1 MRLQLKISNR
11 GFTLI
16 ELLITLAISGIIMTG
31 VYTAFKSQQD
41 SYLAQE
47 QVAEMQQNIRA
58 ALDIMVREV
67 RMAGFDPGREA
78 DATIT
83 TATVG
88 RFGFTQDIAGAEPDG
103 IDNDGDGTTDETDGS
118 EPDYSDGDTGDAN
131 ETVTYGFAAGDDSEP
146 NGIVDGNTV
155 ASLGRDT
162 GGGFQ
167 PIAENIQAIEFN
179 YLDEGGNA
187 TATLT
192 DVRSVEISI
201 LARTFRPDRNYTNNN
216 SYTTPGGQTWGP
228 YNDNFRRRFQT
239 ITVKCRNMGI

>member
-1 MRLQLKISNR
+1 MRIHLKLSNQ

-67 RMAGFDPGREA
+67 RMAGFDPSRDAEA
-78 DATIT
+78 SIT
-83 TATVG
+83 TATAG
-88 RFGFTQDIAGAEPDG
+88 RFGFTQDIIGAEPDG

-131 ETVTYGFAAGDDSEP
+131 ETVTYGFAGGDDSEP
-146 NGIVDGNTV
+146 NGIVDGNAV

-179 YLDEGGNA
+179 YLDEDGNT
-187 TATLT
+187 TATLA
-192 DVRSVEISI
+192 DIRAVEISI

-216 SYTTPGGQTWGP
+216 TYTTPGGQTWGP
-228 YNDNFRRRFQT
+228 YDDSFRRRFQSMM
-239 ITVKCRNMGI
+239 VQCRNVGL

>member
-1 MRLQLKISNR
+1 MSTQFKLSSR
-11 GFTLI
+11 GFTFI
-16 ELLITLAISGIIMTG
+16 ELLITLVVSGILMSG
-31 VYTAFKSQQD
+31 VYTAFKTQQD

-47 QVAEMQQNIRA
+47 QVAETQQNIRA

-67 RMAGFDPGREA
+67 RMAGFDPSREA
-78 DATIT
+78 DASIT

-88 RFGFTQDIAGAEPDG
+88 RFGFTQDIVGAEPDG

-118 EPDYSDGDTGDAN
+118 EPDYSNGDTIGAN
-131 ETVTYGFAAGDDSEP
+131 ESVIYGFSSSDDSEP
-146 NGIVDGNTV
+146 NGIVDGNNV
-155 ASLGRDT
+155 ASFGRDT

-179 YLDEGGNA
+179 YLDEDGN
-187 TATLT
+187 TTGTLA
-192 DVRSVEISI
+192 DIRSVEISI
-201 LARTFRPDRNYTNNN
+201 LARTFRPDRNYINNI

-228 YNDNFRRRFQT
+228 YNDKFRRRFQT